1 KWMLI
6 GGTLFVTP
14 ACFCD
19 SELCRV
25 GGGGAV
31 AIGSGSSSPS
41 QPMSPPVVSTPGV
54 LSNENWQVLQH
65 LAWPQSQ
72 IDIRGTFGT
81 PLQVEAAND
90 IYGIPGGRK
99 IAIVYQGDQATGYI
113 FWSEEDQNVAEE
125 YDPTAYEL
133 HGAVTEAD
141 CWKMLSRFQTQGRR
155 VNLVAVV
162 RTNNK
167 GAVLKYQC
175 VFDGEDANPV
185 EPPFEDRRYNS
196 PDEYAL

>member
-41 QPMSPPVVSTPGV
+41 QPMSPPVVSTPGI

-65 LAWPQSQ
+65 LAWPQTRT
-72 IDIRGTFGT
+72 DINGAFG
-81 PLQVEAAND
+81 PALAGDGSND

-113 FWSEEDQNVAEE
+113 FWAETEQPEDPEANYETHGVVSAKDCQNLLRRFLQEGRKVR
-125 YDPTAYEL
+125 L
-133 HGAVTEAD
+133 VKVT
-141 CWKMLSRFQTQGRR
+141 KNPYNQG
-155 VNLVAVV
+155 
-162 RTNNK
+162 
-167 GAVLKYQC
+167 GGVLEHVCY
-175 VFDGEDANPV
+175 FEGEDANP
-185 EPPFEDRRYNS
+185 EATPFEDNRL
-196 PDEYAL
+196 PKDDAAFP